1 MRYLPLTQTNR
12 QEMLSALKLKA
23 ETQLFETL
31 PGYQKETDAFNL
43 PSHKTERQAE
53 NHLQHLAEK
62 NQPLTQFNSFLGG
75 GVYHHHIPSAVDY
88 LIQRGEFM
96 TAYTPYQ
103 PEVSQGT
110 LQVLF
115 EFQTQIARLTGMEVA
130 NASLYDGATAA
141 AEAVMMAKRLNKK
154 EHIIVSGNLHPHYK
168 EVIETYLD
176 LQDSHPEINA
186 ISLNN
191 SENLISQITD
201 QTSSVVVQCPD
212 FLGHIADFRAL
223 SKTCHEK
230 GALFIM
236 VFTEPLALGLLP
248 SFGEIGADIV
258 VGEGHSLGMG
268 LNFGGPGLGLF
279 ACKKEH
285 LRQMPGRLCGET
297 TDLNGKTGYVLTLAA
312 REQHIR
318 REKATSNI
326 CTNAGLC
333 ALAFSIHVSQLG
345 ETGYKKLAKLNHHL
359 ACILAD
365 KLANLK
371 GIKVINQSFFNEFT
385 IELPISADLFCQK
398 MQEKGIIAG
407 LPLSRFDQSDKI
419 KNILI
424 IAVTEMNEKEDINAY
439 ILATK
444 EALS

>member
-1 MRYLPLTQTNR
+1 MRYLPLSKPNR
-12 QEMLSALKLKA
+12 RDMLNVLKMTS

-31 PGYQKETDAFNL
+31 PGYQADETAFNL
-43 PSHKTERQAE
+43 PLHKTEREAE
-53 NHLQHLAEK
+53 NHLQKLAEK
-62 NQPLTQFNSFLGG
+62 NKPLSQFNSFLGG
-75 GVYHHHIPSAVDY
+75 GVYHHHIPAAVDH

-103 PEVSQGT
+103 PEISQGM

-115 EFQTQIARLTGMEVA
+115 EFQTQIARLTGMDVA

-154 EHIIVSGNLHPHYK
+154 NHILISGNLHPHYK
-168 EVIETYLD
+168 EVISTYLD
-176 LQDSHPEINA
+176 LQDNEPEINT

-191 SENLISQITD
+191 AENLISQITD
-201 QTSSVVVQCPD
+201 QTSSVIVQCPD
-212 FLGHIADFRAL
+212 FLGHITDFRAL
-223 SKTCHEK
+223 SKSCHEK
-230 GALFIM
+230 GALLIM

-258 VGEGHSLGMG
+258 VGEGQSLGMG

-297 TDLNGKTGYVLTLAA
+297 TDQNSKTGYVLTLAA

-345 ETGYKKLAKLNHHL
+345 ETGYKKLAKFNHYL
-359 ACILAD
+359 TCTLID
-365 KLANLK
+365 KLLALK
-371 GIKVINQSFFNEFT
+371 GINVVNESFFNEFT
-385 IELPISADLFCQK
+385 IELPIAADLFCQK
-398 MQEKGIIAG
+398 MQEKNIIAG
-407 LPLSRFDQSDKI
+407 LPLSQFDKTEKA

-424 IAVTEMNEKEDINAY
+424 IAVTEMNEESDLDAY
-439 ILATK
+439 IQAAK
-444 EALS
+444 EVLS